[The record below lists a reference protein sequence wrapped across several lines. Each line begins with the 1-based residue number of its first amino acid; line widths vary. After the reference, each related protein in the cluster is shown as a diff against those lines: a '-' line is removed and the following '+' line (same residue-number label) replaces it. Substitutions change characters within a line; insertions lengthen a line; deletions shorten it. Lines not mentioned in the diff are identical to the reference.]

1 MVRNDLVHP
10 LEGNYP
16 KLSLLTKSILD
27 GRVFLISPLF
37 SFIKSTLIS
46 VHNYI
51 FLLNHTILIAS
62 FLVCFYL
69 ISGKGYKGSAIMLIS
84 LNLSPLQFSHT
95 QNQILGLIFN
105 MSLPMAVRLG
115 SLKLLFNSFA
125 FHRCCSVV
133 NSWLTLCDSMNC
145 SAPGFSVHPYLPWFA
160 QTHVC

>member
-1 MVRNDLVHP
+1 MVRNDLVHS

-84 LNLSPLQFSHT
+84 LNLSPLQCIGEHIT
-95 QNQILGLIFN
+95 EVEVLVPAVK
-105 MSLPMAVRLG
+105 SLTEE
-115 SLKLLFNSFA
+115 K
-125 FHRCCSVV
+125 
-133 NSWLTLCDSMNC
+133 
-145 SAPGFSVHPYLPWFA
+145 
-160 QTHVC
+160 